1 MRIKGLSAIEKQTNK
16 QKKIYQLIF
25 SCYLSESRREAS
37 MGGRIYARNLQAGT
51 GQVDISTL
59 AELSAQGKREP
70 KGQKEVELAQEESA
84 YRKEARRL

>member
-1 MRIKGLSAIEKQTNK
+1 MRIKDLSAIKKQTNK

-37 MGGRIYARNLQAGT
+37 MGGIYARNLQAGT

-59 AELSAQGKREP
+59 ADLSAQGKREP
-70 KGQKEVELAQEESA
+70 KGQKEVGLSQEESA

>member
-1 MRIKGLSAIEKQTNK
+1 MEG
-16 QKKIYQLIF
+16 
-25 SCYLSESRREAS
+25 
-37 MGGRIYARNLQAGT
+37 IYARNLQAGT

-70 KGQKEVELAQEESA
+70 KGQKEVGLAQEEGA